1 MATNPISGSA
11 NSKRARTAAQLF
23 VLFLCCFV
31 VVAVAYHRTNITFF
45 RAESGWYQFLS
56 HEQPEVQR
64 NYVAFFFTH
73 SYHGHFTPLAFA
85 SEFEL
90 TRLAGPHA
98 NFWKWRQLV
107 ALSLVASAIFLL
119 VCAAARTHRLSKPI
133 TLAAASAVAA
143 IFVLQPLMRELV
155 AWPFMVMQM
164 GWMICGTI
172 ALLAL
177 VRFATDPAEDRWI
190 WVAAGSAYA
199 SIHCL
204 GLGSVTV
211 GATILIFCFF
221 LAGIYSG
228 RFLALARNRRTLQ
241 IALATLVCLATL
253 HGLAMLHSFGAS
265 KEPANSPGLAASL
278 GFWIYSLFSSARTL
292 LGLPTLPEPNVNLI
306 ARAWPYGL
314 VAILILAAVLYFL
327 GRSALRQA
335 TPAALTRFV
344 LHTFSIASF
353 GGFVVVMLARH
364 GLEPAWEFRS
374 VLIGSRYLVP
384 ITFTFLGS
392 AVVLVVALARR
403 GGVAVA
409 FFFAFLSCAA
419 LAANRHHAM
428 QVYPAISPVNMV
440 SHDKAWQLILAVAR
454 ECQAAGI
461 PIPNVPMGR
470 LTQEFYDWD
479 LRLFEPLLRDEL
491 KSTEPCRF
499 ADWAECRGANR
510 AQYDAAA
517 PSLRRLTEL
526 LGLNDAP

>member
-1 MATNPISGSA
+1 MRRNFDRHTGALTERAATNPISGSA
-11 NSKRARTAAQLF
+11 NSKRARIATQLF
-23 VLFLCCFV
+23 ALFVGCFIV
-31 VVAVAYHRTNITFF
+31 TAVAYHRTNITFF

-56 HEQPEVQR
+56 HEQPQVQR

-85 SEFEL
+85 SEFGL
-90 TRLAGPHA
+90 TRLVGPYE

-107 ALSLVASAIFLL
+107 ALSFVAGAIFLL
-119 VCAAARTHRLSKPI
+119 VCAAARAHRLSKPV

-177 VRFATDPAEDRWI
+177 VRFATDPAEGHWI
-190 WVAAGSAYA
+190 WIAAGSAYA
-199 SIHCL
+199 SMHCL

-211 GATILIFCFF
+211 GATILIFVFF
-221 LAGIYSG
+221 LGGIYRD
-228 RFLALARNRRTLQ
+228 RFAGMARNRRTLQ
-241 IALATLVCLATL
+241 IVLATLVGLATL

-265 KEPANSPGLAASL
+265 KEPASSPRIAGSL
-278 GFWIYSLFSSARTL
+278 GSTW
-292 LGLPTLPEPNVNLI
+292 G
-306 ARAWPYGL
+306 YGL
-314 VAILILAAVLYFL
+314 IAILILGAVLYFL
-327 GRSALRQA
+327 ARSALREA
-335 TPAALTRFV
+335 TPATLTRFV

-353 GGFVVVMLARH
+353 GCFVVVMLARH

-384 ITFTFLGS
+384 ITFTLLGS
-392 AVVLVVALARR
+392 AVALALVLARR
-403 GGVAVA
+403 GGVLAAV
-409 FFFAFLSCAA
+409 FFVGLSCAA
-419 LAANRHHAM
+419 LAMNRHHAT
-428 QVYPAISPVNMV
+428 QVYPAIYPVNMV
-440 SHDKAWQLILAVAR
+440 SHEKAWQSIMAVAR

-491 KSTEPCRF
+491 KLKEQCRF
-499 ADWAECRGANR
+499 ADWAKCRGVNR

-517 PSLRRLTEL
+517 PSLRRLIEL
-526 LGLNDAP
+526 LSLNDAL